1 MGHLAGKDVYRE
13 LGRKIDGLTARAPW
27 NEALRDILKELY
39 SEEEADLVTRM
50 PYRLATLDRLE
61 RVTGYERAR
70 LERVLE
76 QLSAKGLV
84 LDLCLGDCYR
94 YMPSPFVIGIFEFT
108 MMRTGAGLNT
118 KQWAR
123 LFHRYIE
130 SGALWQGNLGKGQQ
144 LQLMRSVPHED
155 ALAPEE
161 RVEVLDYEKASAII
175 ESQQRFAV
183 GLCSCR
189 HEKLH
194 VRAEATD
201 VAHGSGPAKGNE
213 PCRVPLESCTSMG
226 HAVDY
231 LVRRKLA
238 REISRTEMLER
249 VAQSK
254 ELGLVMN
261 ADNVQ
266 RKVSFICHCCGCCCN
281 VLLGISRFGYPH
293 VVVTSSYMASVDD
306 ARCEGCGKCKK
317 ACPIG
322 AIGLDRLAQPVGKKR
337 VRPLVDERFCLG
349 CGVCAV
355 KCTTGALRLKQRG
368 QRVLHPETTFERTLL
383 QCLELGTLQNQ
394 LFDDPGRITHQFMR
408 AFVGAVLRLPPVKK
422 ALLSDTLRSRF
433 LGALKAGAAHNAGS
447 DVLDA

>member
-13 LGRKIDGLTARAPW
+13 LGRKIDGLTVRAPW

-50 PYRLATLDRLE
+50 PYRLATLGRLE
-61 RVTGYERAR
+61 RVTGYPRAR

-84 LDLCLGDCYR
+84 LDLCLGDRYR
-94 YMPSPFVIGIFEFT
+94 YMPSPLVIGIFEFT

-144 LQLMRSVPHED
+144 MQLMRSVPHED

-161 RVEVLDYEKASAII
+161 CVEVLDYEKASAIV
-175 ESQQRFAV
+175 ESQPKFAV

-194 VRAEATD
+194 VRAE
-201 VAHGSGPAKGNE
+201 

-226 HAVDY
+226 HAADY

-293 VVVTSSYMASVDD
+293 TVVTSSYMASVDD

-322 AIGLDRLAQPVGKKR
+322 AIGLERLAQPAGKKR
-337 VRPLVDERFCLG
+337 VRPLVDERVCLG

-355 KCTTGALRLKQRG
+355 KCTTGALKLKHRG

-408 AFVGAVLRLPPVKK
+408 AFVGGVLRLPPVKK

-433 LGALKAGAAHNAGS
+433 LGALKTVAARSAGS
-447 DVLDA
+447 DVLDV